1 MIHTVQT
8 YLMEPSSLVLT
19 ALVALNED
27 LRTEEAF
34 QGYNDDFEGTGRLLQ
49 ELWDLY
55 YAPFLRAE
63 TPEELVNAWYENT
76 FENARIAF

>member
-19 ALVALNED
+19 ACLLLDKD
-27 LRTEEAF
+27 LQNEEAF
-34 QGYNDDFEGTGRLLQ
+34 AGYVNDFEGTGRLLQ

-55 YAPFLRAE
+55 YAPFQRAE
-63 TPEELVNAWYENT
+63 TPEELVNSWYENT

>member
-1 MIHTVQT
+1 MEKTQT
-8 YLMEPSSLVLT
+8 PMEPSSLVLT

-55 YAPFLRAE
+55 YASFHRAE

>member
-1 MIHTVQT
+1 
-8 YLMEPSSLVLT
+8 MEPSSLVLT

-55 YAPFLRAE
+55 YAPFPRAE

-76 FENARIAF
+76 FENARISF

>member
-1 MIHTVQT
+1 
-8 YLMEPSSLVLT
+8 MEPSTLVLT
-19 ALVALNED
+19 ACLALNED

-55 YAPFLRAE
+55 YAPSHRAE
-63 TPEELVNAWYENT
+63 TPEELVDAWYENT
-76 FENARIAF
+76 FENARIGF